1 MTSPR
6 RSRLA
11 LAAAAVAATA
21 LLLSGCAGQQ
31 AGSAATVGDTRI
43 SEQALTAQV
52 EDILVAKG
60 QPTTSKDQSLVT
72 QTLGRMI
79 TKELVDRLAVREGV
93 EITQG
98 KIDEVLANYQGQVG
112 GEQAVLDLF
121 IQENVAP
128 SQLESLIRLQLQ
140 AQDLGIALDPRGSA
154 EEQGK
159 AVFDAAG
166 ALSEELNTTVSPRY
180 GTWDPSSLSLG
191 PTSDDLSAPPALG

>member
-11 LAAAAVAATA
+11 LVAVAVAAAA
-21 LLLSGCAGQQ
+21 LLLSGCAPQQ
-31 AGSAATVGDTRI
+31 AGSAATLGDSRI
-43 SEQALTAQV
+43 SEQALTTEV
-52 EDILVAKG
+52 EAILVAKG

-79 TKELVDRLAVREGV
+79 TMELVDRLAVREGV

-98 KIDEVLANYQGQVG
+98 DIDEVLANYAGQVG
-112 GEQAVLDLF
+112 GEQAVEDLF

-140 AQDLGIALDPRGSA
+140 AQELGIVLNPSGSA
-154 EEQGK
+154 EEQGG
-159 AVFDAAG
+159 AVFEAAG
-166 ALSEELNTTVSPRY
+166 ALSLELDTTVSPRY
-180 GTWDPSSLSLG
+180 GTWDPSALALG
-191 PTSDDLSAPPALG
+191 PTPDDLSTPPALS

>member
-21 LLLSGCAGQQ
+21 LLLSGCADQQ

-52 EDILVAKG
+52 EEVLVAKG

-79 TKELVDRLAVREGV
+79 TMELVERLSVREGV
-93 EITQG
+93 EVTQG
-98 KIDEVLANYQGQVG
+98 QIDEVLANYAGQVG
-112 GEQAVLDLF
+112 GEQAVVDVF
-121 IQENVAP
+121 IEQNVAP

-140 AQDLGIALDPRGSA
+140 AQELGIVLNPQGSA
-154 EEQGK
+154 EEQGQ
-159 AVFDAAG
+159 AVFEAAG
-166 ALSEELNTTVSPRY
+166 ALSEELGTTVSPRY
-180 GTWDPSSLSLG
+180 GTWDPSTLALG
-191 PTSDDLSAPPALG
+191 PTPDDLSMPPALG